1 MFKIIS
7 KNIYVPRRNSINI
20 TLSIYSD
27 GAPLEL
33 SANDKIYFTV
43 RKSLNE
49 PILIQ
54 KRVDNMHIVL
64 DANDTDLQEGTYFY
78 DVTIVTASETI
89 TAIPPHKFAVL
100 GVIYDVQKTDM

>member
-7 KNIYVPRRNSINI
+7 KNIYVPRRNSLNI

-33 SANDKIYFTV
+33 GSTDKIYFTV

-54 KRVDNMHIVL
+54 KVVDNMHVVL
-64 DANDTDLQEGTYFY
+64 DANDTNLTEGTYFY

-89 TAIPPHKFAVL
+89 TAIPPHKFTIL
-100 GVIYDVQKTDM
+100 GVIYDVSKASL

>member
-7 KNIYVPRRNSINI
+7 KNIYAPRRNSLNI
-20 TLSIYSD
+20 TLAIYSD
-27 GAPLEL
+27 GAPFEL
-33 SANDKIYFTV
+33 DATDKIYFTV

-54 KRVDNMHIVL
+54 KEVDNMRIVL

-89 TAIPPHKFAVL
+89 TAIPPHKFVIL
-100 GVIYDVQKTDM
+100 GVIYDVQKASL

>member
-7 KNIYVPRRNSINI
+7 KNIYVPRRNSLNI
-20 TLSIYSD
+20 TLSIFSD

-33 SANDKIYFTV
+33 SSTDKVYFTV

-54 KRVDNMHIVL
+54 KQVDNMHIVL

-89 TAIPPHKFAVL
+89 TAIPPHKFTIL
-100 GVIYDVQKTDM
+100 GVIYDVPKTDL